1 MVAHAPSA
9 TAAPSIDLVRA
20 AGPSV
25 TSDPSDPSD
34 GGPAMVRLLRP
45 DGQRVPDPE
54 HDAAVAHVDLAVLA
68 ERYRAMALARR
79 LDVEATALQRQGEM
93 ALWASALGQEA
104 AQVGAA
110 AALAPQDH
118 VFPTYREHALAQG
131 RGLDPLDLLRLYRGT
146 SHGGWDPAAS
156 RFHLYTLVIGAQ
168 TLHATGYAMGVQR
181 DGAVGTGDAGVDT
194 AVLACL
200 GDGATSQGEVSE
212 AMTWAGVFGAP
223 VVFFCQNNQWAISE
237 PTARQSR
244 VPLVQRAAG
253 FGLPAVR
260 VDGNDVLAVEAVVRA
275 AVDRARGGGG
285 PSFVEAWTFR
295 VAAHTTSD
303 DTTRYRGDAEEAAW
317 AARDPLDRVER
328 HLRAGLGDA
337 GVDALLAEVAAAGD
351 ALGARLREG
360 VRAIPDPAP
369 TAMFDH
375 VYADPHPLVEEE
387 RAWLEGWLEAEH
399 RQDERTD
406 AAPAHP
412 GEGR

>member
-1 MVAHAPSA
+1 MVAHAPST

-20 AGPSV
+20 AGPS
-25 TSDPSDPSD
+25 DPPDPSD
-34 GGPAMVRLLRP
+34 GGPAMVQLLRP
-45 DGQRVPDPE
+45 DGRRVPDPE
-54 HDAAVAHVDLAVLA
+54 HDALVAHVDLGVLG

-79 LDVEATALQRQGEM
+79 VDVEATALQRQGEM

-181 DGAVGTGDAGVDT
+181 DGAVGTGDPGADT

-212 AMTWAGVFGAP
+212 AMTWAGVFEAP

-237 PTARQSR
+237 PTARQWR

-275 AVDRARGGGG
+275 AVDRARSGGG

-328 HLRAGLGDA
+328 HLRAGLGEA

-399 RQDERTD
+399 HHEEQ
-406 AAPAHP
+406 P